1 MKMPRFTAEAS
12 LYQSERY
19 QLIGMADVGNP
30 TQVVVPQQANSGS
43 TQELGATAVRHCI
56 TRCLPFSFC
65 ETECH
70 TLYW

>member
-1 MKMPRFTAEAS
+1 MNIPGFTAEGS
-12 LYQSERY
+12 FYHNERY
-19 QLIGMADVGNP
+19 RLLGILDVGNL
-30 TQVVVPQQANSGS
+30 TQAVIPQQTIRAD
-43 TQELGATAVRHCI
+43 TEELGATAVRHCI

>member
-1 MKMPRFTAEAS
+1 MNMPGFTAAAS
-12 LYQSERY
+12 LYQRERY
-19 QLIGMADVGNP
+19 DLIEITDVGNR
-30 TQVVVPQQANSGS
+30 TQAVIPQQQISGS

-56 TRCLPFSFC
+56 RRCLPFSFC

>member
-1 MKMPRFTAEAS
+1 MNTMTMPGFSAEAS
-12 LYQSERY
+12 IYQSERDR
-19 QLIGMADVGNP
+19 LREILDVGNRIKA
-30 TQVVVPQQANSGS
+30 VIPQQ
-43 TQELGATAVRHCI
+43 TEELGATAVRHCI